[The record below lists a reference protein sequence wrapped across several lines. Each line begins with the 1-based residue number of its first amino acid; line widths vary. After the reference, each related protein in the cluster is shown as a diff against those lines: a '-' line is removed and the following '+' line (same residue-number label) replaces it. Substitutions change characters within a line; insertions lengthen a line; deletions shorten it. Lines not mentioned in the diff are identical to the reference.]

1 MPDTNDTLFAA
12 ASEETTATGAQTE
25 GGLSTTE
32 APAAS
37 TETTARKLAGKF
49 DDASALEAAYIAL
62 QKKLGQRSGDT
73 VKDMGFVPEEV
84 PATKTEAVAMAQEV
98 GGDAYAQWLDKRSK
112 EVGWSVAT
120 AELLQFMTKEAA
132 KKTVAETLTPVNEKL
147 TRMGEDRNTEMIE
160 AATQQVTAQ
169 YPDFEAHAKEIGA
182 YLAANPDVKRII
194 MGAPDKATKA
204 KYLRMA
210 YREVK
215 DLQGEVAT
223 AAAKSAGAREATT
236 QTAMKAATV
245 TAGSG
250 AGKTGAAPKDAG
262 DKWLEE
268 MQSLEKHREL
278 F

>member
-12 ASEETTATGAQTE
+12 ASEETPATVEQTG

-37 TETTARKLAGKF
+37 TETPARKWADKY
-49 DDASALEAAYIAL
+49 DDPKELEKAYLLL
-62 QKKLGQRSGDT
+62 QKKYGQRSGDT

-147 TRMGEDRNTEMIE
+147 TKMGEDRNTEMIE

-250 AGKTGAAPKDAG
+250 AGTHDPGSKPWQDQYADRLVSTEKRKTV
-262 DKWLEE
+262 
-268 MQSLEKHREL
+268 